1 MHATDW
7 NCDFAALPGWNL
19 REIMWDV
26 RDEFY
31 ELPQN
36 DTLCCIYSITEASMM
51 NYIGRLAVF
60 QNKENPKL
68 VLNIEEY
75 TFCPNFSASADGSLI
90 FLQPSIY
97 DRPTNQ
103 CVRPLLILDL
113 KRKCFSYL
121 PVKNVNPCYQVI
133 QRSEK
138 VFQIDAEEY
147 QRKRDKHLRAIHGKK
162 MRTNWL
168 KWYSWDKLHA
178 LPEMVL

>member
-1 MHATDW
+1 MHTTDW

-36 DTLCCIYSITEASMM
+36 DTLYCIYSITEASMM

-68 VLNIEEY
+68 VLNIEAY

-97 DRPTNQ
+97 DRPTNR

-147 QRKRDKHLRAIHGKK
+147 QRKRDKRLRAIHGKK